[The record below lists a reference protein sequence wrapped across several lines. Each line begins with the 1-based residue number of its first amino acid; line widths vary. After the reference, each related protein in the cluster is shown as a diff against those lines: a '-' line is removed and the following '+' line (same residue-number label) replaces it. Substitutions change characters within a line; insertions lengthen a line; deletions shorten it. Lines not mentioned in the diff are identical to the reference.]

1 MKIWLHKKVWP
12 VLSRD
17 QRSEKQLAKVPRRV
31 KVSLRLAFK
40 KSGCQR
46 EHSYS
51 SKLTSLSRSVLTMR
65 YPATPLP
72 ESCLSVPREV
82 IHNQSFPQFKTMQY
96 LSVLHK
102 VIHNNEI
109 ICNETPIQNFPQA
122 GDRGVADKQYMVDV
136 NGNIVDVV
144 REAVFT
150 FYRCD
155 LWCFLPNFQT

>member
-1 MKIWLHKKVWP
+1 M
-12 VLSRD
+12 LSRD

-31 KVSLRLAFK
+31 KVSLRLAFETPR
-40 KSGCQR
+40 CQR

-102 VIHNNEI
+102 VIHNHSFYMPIHSDTIFRHKI
-109 ICNETPIQNFPQA
+109 ICNESPIQNFPQA

-155 LWCFLPNFQT
+155 L

>member
-1 MKIWLHKKVWP
+1 M
-12 VLSRD
+12 
-17 QRSEKQLAKVPRRV
+17 SERAQ
-31 KVSLRLAFK
+31 
-40 KSGCQR
+40 
-46 EHSYS
+46 
-51 SKLTSLSRSVLTMR
+51 LTSLSRSVLTMR

-102 VIHNNEI
+102 VIHNHSFYMPIHSDTIFRHKI
-109 ICNETPIQNFPQA
+109 ICNESPIQNFPQA

-155 LWCFLPNFQT
+155 L